1 MGLSNDLISQFVKA
15 TNDNT
20 KTKSEKTV
28 YGTTV
33 IKNGTTY
40 VKLDGSDQLTPI
52 LATADTKPG
61 ERVMVMIKNHLAT
74 IIGNLSSPAARVD
87 DIKDYALTVQKVD
100 ELQNDNT
107 QIKEALNNAKQNIS
121 DNKEKIEKLK
131 LEMLTTGDADIKYT
145 KKEEFDEFKNSA
157 SESIKAN
164 EEAIKK
170 LQNDFNGNVLWDGSS
185 YGENEEHISL
195 LETIDK
201 QKNGIVLVFS
211 EYINEAASDTCI
223 SCHFIP
229 KKIVS
234 IKNGSEFSFTMTT
247 SDCSYISTIC
257 LRINN
262 DNIVG
267 VSNKSIFINKSS
279 EETSINNSFVLRYII
294 GV

>member
-100 ELQNDNT
+100 ELQNDST

-234 IKNGSEFSFTMTT
+234 IKNGSEFSFIMTT

-279 EETSINNSFVLRYII
+279 EETSINNRFVLRYII
-294 GV
+294 GI